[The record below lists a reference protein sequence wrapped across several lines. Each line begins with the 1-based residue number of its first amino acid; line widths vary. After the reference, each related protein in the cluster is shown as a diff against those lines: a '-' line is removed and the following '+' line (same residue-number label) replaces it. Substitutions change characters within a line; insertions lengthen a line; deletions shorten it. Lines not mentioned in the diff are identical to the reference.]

1 MLCFI
6 ALSTNRSMLKE
17 DSSSNLREST
27 IKSVHLLKLLVM
39 MILLKLM
46 VVKQLIE
53 LKPMVHQLLIQKLLV
68 DSEVSKQSS
77 RIRISICI
85 IKLNPKVI
93 TTLITQSILD
103 SYQWDLSHKKLVNVR
118 LVEDLETNRT
128 IWCKLANM
136 EFILVKMLG
145 NLLIQALLM

>member
-77 RIRISICI
+77 RIRISISI

>member
-6 ALSTNRSMLKE
+6 ALSTNRSMLKV

-27 IKSVHLLKLLVM
+27 IKSDHQLKLPVM

-53 LKPMVHQLLIQKLLV
+53 LKPMVHQPLIQKLLV
-68 DSEVSKQSS
+68 DSEVSKLSS
-77 RIRISICI
+77 RIRISISI

-93 TTLITQSILD
+93 TTLITQLILD
-103 SYQWDLSHKKLVNVR
+103 SYQWDLSHKKLVSVR